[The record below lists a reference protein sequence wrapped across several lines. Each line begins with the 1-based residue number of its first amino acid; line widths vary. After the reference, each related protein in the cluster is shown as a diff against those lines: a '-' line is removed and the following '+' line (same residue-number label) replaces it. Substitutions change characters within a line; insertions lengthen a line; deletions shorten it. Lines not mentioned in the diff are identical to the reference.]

1 MTESEKKKLRAKA
14 AKLNKPTPVELPS
27 GSWRCQIIVDGKRI
41 SIVDADPEKAHAE
54 ALAMKAGIVQK
65 KESKVTQGITLHD
78 AILEYIESRSK
89 VLSPATIRGYHVIL
103 DNRFKSLM
111 KTPIK
116 NIDEFEIQKAINDDA
131 QMVSHKTLKNAVGLV
146 VAVLSHYKQINV
158 KTLRYPQKERRE
170 HSYLDA
176 DQIVKLIFAC
186 DGDYAEIPI
195 LLGLWL
201 GMRRS
206 EIMGLQ
212 WESIDFEN
220 SKIHVNHSLVFD
232 KDDQPVIKTAMKTE
246 SSNRILDCPGY
257 ILGKLDKYQPC
268 IEKRAGTV
276 FKMGINTPYENL
288 ERICKREGIPFVGI
302 HGLRHTNASVML
314 SLGIVDKIAMARGG
328 WATKDTM
335 ERVYQHLFS
344 SDKQAADNAI
354 NNYFNSLISEQND
367 KIAHGI
373 THGK

>member
-1 MTESEKKKLRAKA
+1 MTEAQKKKNRQVA
-14 AKLNKPTPVELPS
+14 AKLSNPKPRELPS
-27 GSWRCQIIVDGKRI
+27 GAWRCEIMVSGQRVNVTE
-41 SIVDADPEKAHAE
+41 SDPQVAHAK
-54 ALAMKAGIVQK
+54 ALAIKAGIIEEQK
-65 KESKVTQGITLHD
+65 KKAAKTMTLKE
-78 AILEYIESRSK
+78 AIEEYISNRSE

-103 DNRFKSLM
+103 DNRFPSLM
-111 KTPIK
+111 KTQVK
-116 NIDEFEIQKAINDDA
+116 NIDENAIQAAVNEDA
-131 QMVSHKTLKNAVGLV
+131 KKVSAKTLKNAVGLV
-146 VAVLSHYKQINV
+146 VAVVSRYQPINT
-158 KTLRYPQKERRE
+158 KMIRFPQRQRKE
-170 HSYLDA
+170 HAYLDG
-176 DQIVKLIFAC
+176 DQIIKLILAC

-220 SKIHVNHSLVFD
+220 RKIHVDHSLVFD
-232 KDDQPVIKTAMKTE
+232 KDDEPIIKQAMKTE
-246 SSNRILDCPGY
+246 TSNRTLDCPNY
-257 ILGKLDKYQPC
+257 ILGKLDAYQPDKT
-268 IEKRAGTV
+268 KRTGTV

-335 ERVYQHLFS
+335 ERIYQHLFS
-344 SDKQAADNAI
+344 SDKANADTAI
-354 NNYFNSLISEQND
+354 NNYFEALLSENSKNSARNSAQKE
-367 KIAHGI
+367 
-373 THGK
+373 

>member
-1 MTESEKKKLRAKA
+1 MTETGKKKMRAKA
-14 AKLNKPTPVELPS
+14 AKLSKPTPVELPS
-27 GSWRCQIIVDGKRI
+27 GMWRCQITVNGKRI
-41 SIVDADPEKAHAE
+41 SCVDADPEKAHAR
-54 ALAMKAGIVQK
+54 ALATKAGIIEKREKRNNQ
-65 KESKVTQGITLHD
+65 SILLSD
-78 AILEYIESRSK
+78 AIEEYISDRTE

-103 DNRFKSLM
+103 DNRFKDLM
-111 KTPIK
+111 KQPIK
-116 NIDEFEIQKAINDDA
+116 NIDEFEIQKAINTDA
-131 QMVSHKTLKNAVGLV
+131 KIASHKTLKNAVGLV
-146 VAVLSHYKQINV
+146 VAVLSRYKTINV
-158 KTLRYPQKERRE
+158 KTLRFPQKEKKE
-170 HSYLDA
+170 HAYLDGE
-176 DQIVKLIFAC
+176 QIVKLIFAC

-232 KDDQPVIKTAMKTE
+232 KDDNPIIKKTMKTE
-246 SSNRILDCPGY
+246 TSNRVLDCPGY
-257 ILGKLDKYQPC
+257 ILGKLDKYQPD
-268 IEKRAGTV
+268 KANRAGTV
-276 FKMGINTPYENL
+276 FNMGINTPYENL

-354 NNYFNSLISEQND
+354 NNYFNSLISTQND
-367 KIAHGI
+367 KIAHKNA
-373 THGK
+373 HEK

>member
-1 MTESEKKKLRAKA
+1 MREKVEKRLNEKISKL
-14 AKLNKPTPVELPS
+14 KPRPEQLPS
-27 GSWRCQIIVDGKRI
+27 GKWRCRVMVDGQKI
-41 SIVDADPEKAHAE
+41 TVVEDDPLVAHAK
-54 ALAMKAGIVQK
+54 AIAAKAGILEEKQQK
-65 KESKVTQGITLHD
+65 KTKTISLHD
-78 AILEYIESRSK
+78 AIVDYIENRSE

-103 DNRFKSLM
+103 DNRFPALM
-111 KTPIK
+111 KMQIK
-116 NIDEFEIQKAINDDA
+116 NIDEDAIQEAINADA
-131 QMVSHKTLKNAVGLV
+131 KVVSYKTLRNAVGLV
-146 VAVLSHYKQINV
+146 LAVVTRYKPINP
-158 KTLRYPQKERRE
+158 KLLRFPQRQKKE
-170 HSYLDA
+170 HAYLDG

-212 WESIDFEN
+212 WESVDFER
-220 SKIHVNHSLVFD
+220 SKIHVDHSLVFD
-232 KDDQPVIKTAMKTE
+232 KDDTPIIKTAMKTE
-246 SSNRILDCPGY
+246 TSNRVLDCPQY
-257 ILGKLDKYQPC
+257 IIKKLEAYQPDP
-268 IEKRAGTV
+268 EKRHGQI

-328 WATKDTM
+328 WSSKETM

-344 SDKQAADNAI
+344 SDKAAADTAI
-354 NNYFNSLISEQND
+354 NQYFESLISESE
-367 KIAHGI
+367 K
-373 THGK
+373 

>member
-1 MTESEKKKLRAKA
+1 MTEAEKKKMRAKA
-14 AKLNKPTPVELPS
+14 AKLSRPTPFELPS
-27 GSWRCQIIVDGKRI
+27 GSWRCQVVVDGKRI
-41 SIVDADPEKAHAE
+41 TIVDEDPEKAHA
-54 ALAMKAGIVQK
+54 LAIAAKTGIIEKREERVKQ
-65 KESKVTQGITLHD
+65 TITLKD
-78 AILEYIESRSK
+78 AILNYIESRSK

-103 DNRFKSLM
+103 DNRFKNLM
-111 KTPIK
+111 KMSVK
-116 NIDEFEIQKAINDDA
+116 HIDEFEIQKAINGDA
-131 QMVSHKTLKNAVGLV
+131 EMVSHKTLKNAVGLV

-232 KDDQPVIKTAMKTE
+232 KDDQPVIKKAMKTE

-335 ERVYQHLFS
+335 ERVYQHLFA
-344 SDKQAADNAI
+344 SDKQAADNTI
-354 NNYFNSLISEQND
+354 NNYFNSLISDQKD
-367 KIAHGI
+367 KL
-373 THGK
+373 THGS